1 MIECRKYLLHTKRD
15 DVAMSVNDSND
26 AKRTI
31 NTIQALRG
39 IAALMVVLVHFKV
52 YFNMPF
58 YNFGDALFSYGGMG
72 VPLFFIISGF
82 VMTYTHNRTGVHE
95 SILFII
101 KRFSR
106 VYPLYFIATILW
118 LIALKYSVP
127 TAHEFDNYTDII
139 KSLLFYP
146 LDARNAPNLGLSSLF
161 VGWTLNY
168 EMFFYAVFAVSL
180 AFNRWMWTVFSLAFM
195 TILYIIPSIFS
206 SFSFVTEVEYGF
218 SVAYM
223 SLVTNPIIINF
234 LAGVLIA
241 KLVDFVDFSKVSKSS
256 LTWLVF
262 AVVTAF
268 AWQYF
273 SGFRAGW
280 GFLQWGLVSAA
291 LVFVCVIYESRF
303 GFVCAPLTYLGSISF
318 SVYLLHP
325 FVKEL
330 LQIIFIESG
339 HEEYAG
345 GPLMGLL
352 IVSSTILVAHVS
364 RNFIEVW
371 LSNKVRDFLLTRS
384 MIAKIA

>member
-1 MIECRKYLLHTKRD
+1 
-15 DVAMSVNDSND
+15 MSVNDSNG

-58 YNFGDALFSYGGMG
+58 YNFGDSLFSYGGMG

-106 VYPLYFIATILW
+106 VYPLYFISTILW
-118 LIALKYSVP
+118 LIVLKYSVP
-127 TAHEFDNYTDII
+127 TAHEFDNSTDII

-168 EMFFYAVFAVSL
+168 EMFFYAVFAASL
-180 AFNRWMWTVFSLAFM
+180 AFNRWMWTIFSFAFM

-206 SFSFVTEVEYGF
+206 SFSFVTEVDYGF

-241 KLVDFVDFSKVSKSS
+241 KLVNIFDFSKASKSS

-280 GFLQWGLVSAA
+280 GFLQWGFVSAA
-291 LVFVCVIYESRF
+291 LVFVCVIYERRF

-364 RNFIEVW
+364 RNYIEVW

>member
-1 MIECRKYLLHTKRD
+1 MQYNYKRKHEN
-15 DVAMSVNDSND
+15 V
-26 AKRTI
+26 I
-31 NTIQALRG
+31 NTIQSLRG
-39 IAALMVVLVHFKV
+39 IAALMVVMVHFKV

-82 VMTYTHNRTGVHE
+82 VMTHTHNKRGINE

-127 TAHEFDNYTDII
+127 TAHEFDNSSDII

-180 AFNRWMWTVFSLAFM
+180 AFNRWMWVVFSFAFM

-206 SFSFVTEVEYGF
+206 SFSFVTEVDYGF
-218 SVAYM
+218 NIAYV

-234 LAGVLIA
+234 LAGVFIA
-241 KLVDFVDFSKVSKSS
+241 KLVNVVDFSNASKSS

-262 AVVTAF
+262 AAITAF
-268 AWQYF
+268 LWQYF

-280 GFLQWGLVSAA
+280 GFLQWGIVSAA
-291 LVFVCVIYESRF
+291 LVFVCVIYERRF
-303 GFVCAPLTYLGSISF
+303 GFACSPLTYLGSISF

-325 FVKEL
+325 FVKEFI
-330 LQIIFIESG
+330 QIVLIESG
-339 HEEYAG
+339 HESYAG
-345 GPLMGLL
+345 GPLMGIL
-352 IVSSTILVAHVS
+352 IVASTILTAHYS
-364 RNFIEVW
+364 RIYIEVR
-371 LSNKVRDFLLTRS
+371 LSNYIRDILTSRIREFRS
-384 MIAKIA
+384 A